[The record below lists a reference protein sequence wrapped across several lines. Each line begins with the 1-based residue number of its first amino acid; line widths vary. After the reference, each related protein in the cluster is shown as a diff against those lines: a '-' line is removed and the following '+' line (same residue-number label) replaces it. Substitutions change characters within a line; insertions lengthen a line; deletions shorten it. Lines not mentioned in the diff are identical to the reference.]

1 MRDTPGVESRS
12 SKPKRL
18 STVLLQAH
26 ESKPAGK
33 EGFRHLAE
41 LRILRAG
48 AHAAA
53 GVHQAKYSRS
63 LQPVQSTTA
72 GHKVHAGTGGTCHS
86 TTRVDSVFVDSCRNG
101 LFG

>member
-63 LQPVQSTTA
+63 LQPVQST
-72 GHKVHAGTGGTCHS
+72 KQGTRYM
-86 TTRVDSVFVDSCRNG
+86 RVRAAPAIAQPVADKSLAVGCW
-101 LFG
+101 